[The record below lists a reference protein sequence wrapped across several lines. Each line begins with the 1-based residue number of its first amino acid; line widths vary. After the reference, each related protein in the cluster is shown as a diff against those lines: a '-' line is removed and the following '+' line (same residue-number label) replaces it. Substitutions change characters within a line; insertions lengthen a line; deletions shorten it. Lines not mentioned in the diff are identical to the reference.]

1 MLSRDEAK
9 AFYDRFG
16 AKQDSQGFYED
27 RALEDLVSTRTST
40 RQRQHMSSAAAQDA
54 LRRDCWNIICR

>member
-27 RALEDLVSTRTST
+27 RALEDLMEHVDVDEAEAGFEFGCGT
-40 RQRQHMSSAAAQDA
+40 
-54 LRRDCWNIICR
+54 